1 MKADFKEAAATLE
14 QASRVVV
21 VSHVR
26 PDGDGV
32 GSLLAMTH
40 LLEKMGKEA
49 APVLADGVPA
59 RFRFLPGAD
68 RVAKALPQQA
78 SLTVAVDCSD
88 PERIG
93 FPPDRLPGGCALSFD
108 HHATNTHF
116 ARTNV
121 VDADAVATAEVLYD
135 FALDRGL
142 PLDAELA
149 TNLLTGIV
157 TDTIGFRTPNVT
169 PKVLRM
175 VASLIEAGASLA
187 DVYDRALN
195 RRSLSAARYW
205 GFGLASLGLEDGVV
219 WATLTAEDRK
229 KAGYPGAD
237 DADLINILGT
247 LEGAEVA
254 LAFVEQP
261 GGKVKVSWRSRSELD
276 VAALA
281 QQFGGGGHEPAAGAM
296 IEGSLEHVKA
306 RVLSATRALM
316 RPVPGTGQ

>member
-1 MKADFKEAAATLE
+1 MKADFKAAAVTLQ
-14 QASRVVV
+14 QAARVVV
-21 VSHVR
+21 VSHIR

-32 GSLLAMTH
+32 GSLLALTRI
-40 LLEKMGKEA
+40 LEKMGKEVT
-49 APVLADGVPA
+49 PVLADGLPA
-59 RFRFLPGAD
+59 RYRFLPGAE
-68 RVAKALPQQA
+68 RVSKTLPEQA

-93 FPPDRLPGGCALSFD
+93 FPLERLPGGCALNFD
-108 HHATNTHF
+108 HHATNTRF
-116 ARTNV
+116 ARTNI
-121 VDADAVATAEVLYD
+121 VDAGAVATAEVLYD
-135 FALDRGL
+135 FAHDQGL

-149 TNLLTGIV
+149 TNLLAGVV
-157 TDTIGFRTPNVT
+157 TDTIGFRTSNVT

-175 VASLIEAGASLA
+175 AASLIEAGASLA
-187 DVYDRALN
+187 DVYDRGLN
-195 RRSLSAARYW
+195 RRSVSAARYW
-205 GFGLASLGLEDGVV
+205 GLGLVSLGWEDGVV

-229 KAGYPGAD
+229 RAGYPGAD
-237 DADLINILGT
+237 DADLINLLGT

-254 LAFVEQP
+254 LVLVEQP

-296 IEGSLEHVKA
+296 IEGNLEQVKA
-306 RVLSATRALM
+306 RVLSATRAFL